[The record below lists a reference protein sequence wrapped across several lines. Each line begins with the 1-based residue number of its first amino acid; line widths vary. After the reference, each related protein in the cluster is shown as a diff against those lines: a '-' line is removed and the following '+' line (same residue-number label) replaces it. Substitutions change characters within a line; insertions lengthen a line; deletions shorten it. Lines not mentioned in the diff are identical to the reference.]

1 MPPSC
6 TPHLTTSYGPS
17 SSGFMGM
24 HFLLTYVHVFVGH
37 NECLHSSGVHDA
49 CKGTGAELYH
59 VKEPP
64 LIKEQ
69 LKNRPGS
76 LL

>member
-1 MPPSC
+1 
-6 TPHLTTSYGPS
+6 
-17 SSGFMGM
+17 M
-24 HFLLTYVHVFVGH
+24 HFLLTYVHVFVSH
-37 NECLHSSGVHDA
+37 ITNVCIPAECMMHVRA
-49 CKGTGAELYH
+49 GAELCH

-64 LIKEQ
+64 FIKEQ